1 MRVYS
6 TTNLAVIGNKFINV
20 QYGYYEQ
27 DSATANLLIGNMTNN
42 ATTPFTIVGTTV
54 NFFADRALIGLTSQV
69 TGKLPFANLANGT
82 AHSVVGRA

>member
-27 DSATANLLIGNMTNN
+27 DSATANMLIGNMTNN
-42 ATTPFTIVGTTV
+42 ATTPFTIIGTTV
-54 NFFADRALIGLTSQV
+54 NFF
-69 TGKLPFANLANGT
+69 
-82 AHSVVGRA
+82 